1 MSLQR
6 AAWPADRLGEGLE
19 ELARHAGLGPV
30 AGEPLTAPAAAADL
44 PAWIEWA
51 GRTLGIE
58 AEAVETS
65 IAEFDAFAAIA
76 GPAVL
81 RIEAPGG
88 PSFLLLLRASRGSL
102 RLLGP
107 DLREHR
113 CPVGALREEVCRRHE
128 APLRE
133 ELDRVLALADL
144 PRERWPRVRAALL
157 AERLAGQPLGACWL
171 LRLAPTTGF
180 WRQLAQARLPHR
192 LGGALAVFGLVY
204 LLEILGWGL
213 IGNAALSGRLD
224 LGWMSAWIL
233 LVLTLVPLG
242 LLGSWLNATFALD
255 AGRILKRR
263 LLAGALRVDVDGV
276 RHQGAGQ
283 MLSRVMESQALEALA
298 LNGGIS
304 VLVAVVELALAAW
317 VLAIGAG
324 GLLHVLCLAG
334 WLGVTI
340 WLARRYVVRMR
351 RWTLLRLDMTHAL
364 IERMVGHRTLLAQEW
379 PHRRDAREDRQVQSY
394 LQVSRRMDVAGVA
407 LFAGVPGGWG
417 LIGLASLAPAFV
429 SGSAGPASVAIA
441 FGGLLLATRAFG
453 GLVGGVTALA
463 GALIAWDQAGPLF
476 RAGAGVEQPAPFLP
490 AASRDGGAPAPAP
503 AKVVDASG
511 LVFRHDRQGEP
522 VLKGV
527 DLAIARGDRVLL
539 EGPSGGGK
547 SSLASLLVGLRV
559 PDSGLLLLDGLDRHT
574 LGASWQRIATQAPQ
588 FHDNHVLGG
597 TLGFNLLM
605 GRQWP
610 AAEDELDEARRLC
623 EELGLGDL
631 IARMPSGMMQMVG
644 ETGWQLSHGERS
656 RLFLARALL
665 QRSQLTILDESFAAL
680 DPETLERCLG
690 CVFRRADALLV
701 IAHP

>member
-1 MSLQR
+1 MSLQ
-6 AAWPADRLGEGLE
+6 AAGWPVARLGEGLE
-19 ELARHAGLGPV
+19 ELARRAGLGPV
-30 AGEPLTAPAAAADL
+30 AGEPLSAPAATEDL

-51 GRTLGIE
+51 GRALGIE
-58 AEAVETS
+58 AEPVETT
-65 IAEFDAFAAIA
+65 IAEFDAFAAAA

-81 RIEAPGG
+81 RIDAPAG
-88 PSFLLLLRASRGSL
+88 PCFLLLLRATRGTL

-113 CPVGALREEVCRRHE
+113 CPTMELRDEVCRRHE
-128 APLRE
+128 DPLRE

-144 PRERWPRVRAALL
+144 PRERWARVRSALL
-157 AERLAGQPLGACWL
+157 AERLAGQPLGACWM

-192 LGGALAVFGLVY
+192 LGGVLAVFGLVY

-242 LLGSWLNATFALD
+242 LLGGWLNSTFALD

-263 LLAGALRVDVDGV
+263 LLAGALRMDVDGV

-298 LNGGIS
+298 LNGGLS
-304 VLVAVVELALAAW
+304 VLVALVELVLAAW
-317 VLAIGAG
+317 VLWIGAG
-324 GLLHVLCLAG
+324 GGLHVLCLAG
-334 WLGVTI
+334 WLAATL
-340 WLARRYVVRMR
+340 WLTRRYVVRMR
-351 RWTLLRLDMTHAL
+351 TWTLLRLDMTHAL

-379 PHRRDAREDRQVQSY
+379 PHRRDAREDRLVQSY
-394 LQVSRRMDVAGVA
+394 LQVSRRMDVAGVT

-417 LIGLASLAPAFV
+417 LIGLAALAPAFV
-429 SGSAGPASVAIA
+429 SGSAGPASIAIA

-453 GLVGGVTALA
+453 GLAGGVTALA

-476 RAGAGVEQPAPFLP
+476 RAGAGAQTQAPFLP
-490 AASRDGGAPAPAP
+490 SAGRDDGARAQAR
-503 AKVVDASG
+503 VVDASH

-527 DLAIARGDRVLL
+527 DLAIARGERVLL

-547 SSLASLLVGLRV
+547 SSLASLLVGLRA

-574 LGASWQRIATQAPQ
+574 LGADWQRIATQAPQ

-610 AAEDELDEARRLC
+610 AAEDELQEAKQLC
-623 EELGLGDL
+623 EELGLGEL

-690 CVFRRADALLV
+690 CVFRRARTLLV